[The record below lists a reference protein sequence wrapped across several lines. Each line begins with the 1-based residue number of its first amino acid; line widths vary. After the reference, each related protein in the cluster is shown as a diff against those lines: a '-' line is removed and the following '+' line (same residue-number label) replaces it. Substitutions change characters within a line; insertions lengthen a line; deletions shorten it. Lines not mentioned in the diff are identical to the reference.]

1 MNQGHR
7 ITSQSRCPHIM
18 NRWPKG
24 STRPIGRRHPSVPG
38 MIAHQVSDNVPSFA
52 GSLMD
57 CIYFIGSSLAHK
69 PRKEFMRL
77 MRVEALRF
85 SHRVPE
91 IFHVLLQARRMTFS
105 EFVRMV
111 HVRVW
116 NVVRIHLCPHLA
128 IWARAR
134 WRHERTSGPPP

>member
-1 MNQGHR
+1 MDW
-7 ITSQSRCPHIM
+7 
-18 NRWPKG
+18 WPER
-24 STRPIGRRHPSVPG
+24 SACPIGRRQPSVPG
-38 MIAHQVSDNVPSFA
+38 MIAHHVPDNVPSFA

-91 IFHVLLQARRMTFS
+91 IFHVLLQARRMTFCKL
-105 EFVRMV
+105 VRVV
-111 HVRVW
+111 HV
-116 NVVRIHLCPHLA
+116 
-128 IWARAR
+128 
-134 WRHERTSGPPP
+134 

>member
-1 MNQGHR
+1 MYQGHG
-7 ITSQSRCPHIM
+7 ITAQPRSPHIVDW
-18 NRWPKG
+18 WPEG
-24 STRPIGRRHPSVPG
+24 STRPICGRHPSVPG

-91 IFHVLLQARRMTFS
+91 IFHVLLQARRMTS
-105 EFVRMV
+105 GEVVRVV
-111 HVRVW
+111 HVRV
-116 NVVRIHLCPHLA
+116 RYMI
-128 IWARAR
+128 
-134 WRHERTSGPPP
+134 